1 MKKVGK
7 GILRG
12 GCSRYKIIKQLVA
25 MRSPPSGMAERRGSG
40 GGEARAD
47 LAVLGSVLCV
57 PKYSSAKSLHAE
69 SLRFLP
75 ICSSELDVALL
86 QVPSG
91 IHFLKDPGLDYKDSK
106 KNKRASLAYSP
117 WCFLFL

>member
-7 GILRG
+7 GILGGGYSRPLGWLSGVGRG
-12 GCSRYKIIKQLVA
+12 R
-25 MRSPPSGMAERRGSG
+25 
-40 GGEARAD
+40 GEARAD

-57 PKYSSAKSLHAE
+57 SEYSSAKSLNAE

-91 IHFLKDPGLDYKDSK
+91 IHFLKDPGLDPSYH
-106 KNKRASLAYSP
+106 R
-117 WCFLFL
+117 